1 MTRTP
6 PPTDGLDAALSDF
19 FRSEMPKPWPA
30 APALATVPTRRDP
43 GRRARLTLAASVALL
58 AAGCWLLS
66 GGGGGG
72 PAGGAK
78 PGAPADVLQ
87 NATARHPAATDKAK
101 AKAAATTDP
110 MNGFP
115 QGALPMP

>member
-30 APALATVPTRRDP
+30 APALATVPARRDP

-58 AAGCWLLS
+58 AGGCWLLS
-66 GGGGGG
+66 AGGG
-72 PAGGAK
+72 PAGGPK
-78 PGAPADVLQ
+78 PAAPADVLQ
-87 NATARHPAATDKAK
+87 NATARQPGATDKAK
-101 AKAAATTDP
+101 AKAAATPDP